1 MGELEGA
8 RVSPQGL
15 VCPLLNTAGR
25 RGMRSVGIS
34 FSILAAKIALIVGFA
49 SLTDWAVGVAAVTAL
64 AALAL
69 DEIESD
75 LSPLAEA
82 AE

>member
-1 MGELEGA
+1 
-8 RVSPQGL
+8 
-15 VCPLLNTAGR
+15 
-25 RGMRSVGIS
+25 MRSVGIS
-34 FSILAAKIALIVGFA
+34 FCILVAKIALILGFA

-75 LSPLAEA
+75 LPPLAEA

>member
-1 MGELEGA
+1 
-8 RVSPQGL
+8 
-15 VCPLLNTAGR
+15 
-25 RGMRSVGIS
+25 MRSVGIS